1 MEINGYKAHS
11 LNAGSREDADSK
23 EDEIYEIQVLL
34 SEDVRNYFKK
44 EGTKGKRNYKHV
56 MKAKITLSN
65 LKKHGLDRVKG
76 SAQFKREG
84 KYPSGSKRGGNQ
96 AVDEVKSDQVRVYGG
111 LITTSSVSAY
121 YFTEATTKKT
131 DKADIK
137 QLQRVAKTLGALQ
150 DELERRS

>member
-1 MEINGYKAHS
+1 MEVNGYKAH
-11 LNAGSREDADSK
+11 LPK
-23 EDEIYEIQVLL
+23 EETYEIEVLL
-34 SEDVRNYFKK
+34 SEDVRSYFEK
-44 EGTKGKRNYKHV
+44 EGKKGTRNYKHV
-56 MKAKITLSN
+56 MKAKITLNN
-65 LKKHGLDRVKG
+65 LKKHGLERVKG

-111 LITTSSVSAY
+111 LITTSGVCAY
-121 YFTEATTKKT
+121 YFVEATTKKNE
-131 DKADIK
+131 KADIK